1 MLKKN
6 DIVTLTITDLTPE
19 GAGVGK
25 YEGYVVFVP
34 KTAVGDMIS
43 ARILKTLS
51 SHGYGKCEEVLTAS
65 PDRREPDCA
74 VFSQMRRMP
83 VSSYPVRCGAENQKK
98 MGGGEF

>member
-51 SHGYGKCEEVLTAS
+51 SHGYGKCEENRQACHLLRCDSAFS
-65 PDRREPDCA
+65 RPRRLSKQSTD
-74 VFSQMRRMP
+74 S
-83 VSSYPVRCGAENQKK
+83 VRKK
-98 MGGGEF
+98 